1 MPASGRIIVVIL
13 RMALNA
19 SMFAFLGCAFRR
31 HLLRAIGLPL
41 LADTKIS
48 RGTRL
53 GGTHIT
59 MGEGFGANEEA
70 WIDDHVTFGRN
81 VRLGPRVTIIT
92 QTHPIGTEEQR
103 RGGADVLKPVT
114 IGDGAWLQTNST
126 ILPGAHVAA
135 GCVIC
140 AGAVVTR
147 ATRPNGMY
155 AGVPARRIRDLA

>member
-1 MPASGRIIVVIL
+1 MIL

-19 SMFAFLGCAFRR
+19 SMAAFLGCAFRR
-31 HLLRAIGLPL
+31 RILQMIGVPLRA
-41 LADTKIS
+41 DSKIS

-53 GGTHIT
+53 GGRNIT
-59 MGEGFGANEEA
+59 MGEGFSANEES

-92 QTHPIGTEEQR
+92 QTHPIGTAKQR
-103 RGGADVLKPVT
+103 RGEPDILRPVT
-114 IGDGAWLQTNST
+114 IGDGAWLHANAT

-140 AGAVVTR
+140 AGAVVTQ
-147 ATRPNGMY
+147 ATEPNGMY
-155 AGVPARRIRDLA
+155 AGVPARRIRDLD

>member
-1 MPASGRIIVVIL
+1 MIL

-19 SMFAFLGCAFRR
+19 TMLAILGCGLRR
-31 HLLRAIGLPL
+31 RVLRLIGVPL
-41 LADTKIS
+41 LPDSKIS

-53 GGTHIT
+53 GGKNIT
-59 MGEGFGANEEA
+59 MGEGFGANEEG

-92 QTHPIGTEEQR
+92 QTHPIGSEEQR
-103 RGGADVLKPVT
+103 RGGADILKPVT
-114 IGDGAWLQTNST
+114 IGDGAWLQANAT

-140 AGAVVTR
+140 AGAVLTQS
-147 ATRPNGMY
+147 TEPNGMY